1 MKTLSTLPGGPALDE
16 AVGITGTGSDSDLP
30 LLTRGWFF
38 GLKFG
43 NEMLYSNQRNGI
55 LILMN
60 HWGHPIISVHPPPTV
75 VFPIASETLTG

>member
-38 GLKFG
+38 GLKFDS
-43 NEMLYSNQRNGI
+43 EMLYFKLVPWRIKNHTNHNI
-55 LILMN
+55 LCAINLL
-60 HWGHPIISVHPPPTV
+60 HLIYP
-75 VFPIASETLTG
+75 